1 MGKLVRSPTVSLR
14 DFLDRRAR
22 LNFQHVVV
30 VRRLRLHGPF
40 FCATRNGPDCGKTLG
55 LGPVLSGFLGVWKRG
70 WSPKGKT
77 DPRFFPNVWWRENT
91 DPVPYARE
99 REGKGAKGMGN
110 RTATMIGWK

>member
-1 MGKLVRSPTVSLR
+1 MPPTLTTKNPSRVINRGKHAPNIQTVPIDEGGRHLLFRPSFIRILR
-14 DFLDRRAR
+14 
-22 LNFQHVVV
+22 
-30 VRRLRLHGPF
+30 
-40 FCATRNGPDCGKTLG
+40 G
-55 LGPVLSGFLGVWKRG
+55 LETG

-77 DPRFFPNVWWRENT
+77 DPRFFPNVCWRENT